1 MMTFFLLLLLAY
13 LGIKAIKILSH
24 NNISKDPILK
34 AESRYS
40 ILIDGL

>member
-1 MMTFFLLLLLAY
+1 MVV
-13 LGIKAIKILSH
+13 IVPH